1 MNNLNFESL
10 VNLVPLSDEVK
21 KMLLN
26 KYEIFDQ
33 DQKTEIL
40 YLLWDMYLAYTKI
53 LKEQLKAQYEEK
65 MINELFVPPEDLDT
79 YIEKE
84 VEKKVKEQFYDVK
97 EEMEIKKIRS
107 KIEKLI
113 GVKPLIPQ
121 SVPPEVSK

>member
-1 MNNLNFESL
+1 MIEPTFQNLILIAPIAEETK
-10 VNLVPLSDEVK
+10 NLIK
-21 KMLLN
+21 N
-26 KYEIFDQ
+26 KYEHFDT

-53 LKEQLKAQYEEK
+53 LKEQLKAKYEEK
-65 MINELFVPPEDLDT
+65 MINELFVPSEDLDT
-79 YIEKE
+79 FIEKE

-97 EEMEIKKIRS
+97 EEMEIKNIRS

-113 GVKPLIPQ
+113 GVKPITPQ

>member
-1 MNNLNFESL
+1 MIEPTFQNLILTVPIAEETK
-10 VNLVPLSDEVK
+10 NLIK
-21 KMLLN
+21 N
-26 KYEIFDQ
+26 KYEHFDT

-53 LKEQLKAQYEEK
+53 LKEQLKAKYEEK
-65 MINELFVPPEDLDT
+65 MINELFVPSEDLDT
-79 YIEKE
+79 FIEKE

-97 EEMEIKKIRS
+97 EEMEIKNIRS

-113 GVKPLIPQ
+113 GVKPITPQ

>member
-1 MNNLNFESL
+1 MIEPTFQNLILTVPIAEETK
-10 VNLVPLSDEVK
+10 NLIK
-21 KMLLN
+21 N
-26 KYEIFDQ
+26 KYEHFDT

-40 YLLWDMYLAYTKI
+40 YLLWDMYLAYRKI
-53 LKEQLKAQYEEK
+53 LKEQLRAQYEEK

>member
-1 MNNLNFESL
+1 MIEPTFQNLILTVPIAEETK
-10 VNLVPLSDEVK
+10 NLIK
-21 KMLLN
+21 N
-26 KYEIFDQ
+26 KYEHFDT